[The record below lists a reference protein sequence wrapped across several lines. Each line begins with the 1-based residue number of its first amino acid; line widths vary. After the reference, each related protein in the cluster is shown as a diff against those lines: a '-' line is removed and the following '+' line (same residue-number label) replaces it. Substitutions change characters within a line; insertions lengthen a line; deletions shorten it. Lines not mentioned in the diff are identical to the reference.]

1 MKNLFLALLFNLISI
16 TSFSQDDFK
25 GWWECKVSE
34 YITMIYTG
42 EYGVSQVMNYNPFN
56 DSYVEEKI
64 IKKNKN
70 TFVTTL
76 FNPENGYF
84 VKIKY
89 KLKDKDNL
97 ICKYSGDYN
106 KTLRLTRYKFDF
118 LNNKLKK

>member
-1 MKNLFLALLFNLISI
+1 MQKIFLLLILFSTSI
-16 TSFSQDDFK
+16 YSQNNFK
-25 GWWECKVSE
+25 GWWQCKVSE
-34 YITMIYTG
+34 YITIISAG
-42 EYGVSQVMNYNPFN
+42 EYGVSQVMNYNPFS

-89 KLKDKDNL
+89 KLKDKNNL

-106 KTLRLTRYKFDF
+106 ETLHLTRYKFDF
-118 LNNKLKK
+118 LDNELKK